1 MKNLFDVSGKVA
13 VVTGGSRGIGAM
25 IARGYVENGVRT
37 YISSRKAAVCDA
49 MADELSAYGE
59 CISLPNDLAS
69 VEGVERFCAEFRE
82 HEEKLHILVNN
93 AGAAWGAPLEEFPES
108 GWDKVMDI
116 NLKGPFFLTVRL
128 LPELRAAATEDDPAR
143 VINIASIDGLHL
155 NPAEHYPYSASKAGM
170 IHLTR
175 ALARR
180 LAPEDI
186 TVNAVCPGPFESK
199 MMEYNLKKFGDEIRA
214 RNPRKRI
221 GTPEDMAG
229 VAIYL
234 ASRAAAYVTGAAIP
248 VDGGIFAVS

>member
-1 MKNLFDVSGKVA
+1 
-13 VVTGGSRGIGAM
+13 
-25 IARGYVENGVRT
+25 
-37 YISSRKAAVCDA
+37 
-49 MADELSAYGE
+49 
-59 CISLPNDLAS
+59 
-69 VEGVERFCAEFRE
+69 
-82 HEEKLHILVNN
+82 
-93 AGAAWGAPLEEFPES
+93 
-108 GWDKVMDI
+108 
-116 NLKGPFFLTVRL
+116 
-128 LPELRAAATEDDPAR
+128 
-143 VINIASIDGLHL
+143 
-155 NPAEHYPYSASKAGM
+155 M

-199 MMEYNLKKFGDEIRA
+199 MMEYNLRKFGDEIRA

-229 VAIYL
+229 VSIYL

>member
-1 MKNLFDVSGKVA
+1 
-13 VVTGGSRGIGAM
+13 
-25 IARGYVENGVRT
+25 
-37 YISSRKAAVCDA
+37 
-49 MADELSAYGE
+49 
-59 CISLPNDLAS
+59 
-69 VEGVERFCAEFRE
+69 
-82 HEEKLHILVNN
+82 
-93 AGAAWGAPLEEFPES
+93 
-108 GWDKVMDI
+108 VMDI
-116 NLKGPFFLTVRL
+116 NLKGPFYLTVKL
-128 LPELRAAATEDDPAR
+128 LPELRAGATEDDPAR
-143 VINIASIDGLHL
+143 VINIASIDGLHV
-155 NPAEHYPYSASKAGM
+155 NPQEHYPYSASKAGM

-199 MMEYNLKKFGDEIRA
+199 MMEYNLRKFGDEIRA

-229 VAIYL
+229 VSIYL